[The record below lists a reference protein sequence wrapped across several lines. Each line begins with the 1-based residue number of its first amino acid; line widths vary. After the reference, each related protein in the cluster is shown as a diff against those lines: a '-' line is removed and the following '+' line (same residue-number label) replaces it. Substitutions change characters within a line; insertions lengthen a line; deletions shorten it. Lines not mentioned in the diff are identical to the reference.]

1 MTTTAGREAPAGL
14 ATDPGAAPRV
24 DEPGSPV
31 PAQRRSNRRLAGAR
45 PERAR
50 VMVAAALTAAV
61 AVTAVVLLP
70 PLVAGGVLLGLAVLY
85 LVRRI
90 FGWTGMLFALAGVIM
105 FIPIRR
111 YAIPIPLPFALEP
124 YRLLIVILL
133 VVMIVALLI
142 DPAFTWRPVRFGWA
156 IGFFFATMVLS
167 ISVNAIGLAEEGLVG
182 GAMGALANLLLV
194 ISVFY
199 VVRQILRTE
208 RLVMAL
214 LTFLA
219 WSGAVIGLLAMF
231 EKVTRTN
238 VFLMLGNFLPLTLLR
253 EEGESL
259 RAGGARAY
267 ASAQHPI
274 ALAVLLCM
282 LIPMAI
288 YLAKHAGW
296 PRNPVNRRIIYG
308 IVVFMLLIGVLAAI
322 SRTAVVVMGVM
333 FLVTLVFR
341 PRLAGLLFAFGLP
354 LLLLGSLILPKVVN
368 ELIGSFLDVDSLIE
382 SQYTSAGW
390 TGAGRLADLE
400 PAMREAAAF
409 PFFGTGLGSRVVIG
423 DEANA
428 YILDN
433 QVLGTLLEAG
443 AVGVLGLVVLVL
455 VPAITLLVF
464 AFRTH
469 AAPRHAQLAFTIAVS
484 MTGYAAALFFYDA
497 FGFMQTFLLFCMLLA
512 VGAWVL
518 TDAPAPAISA
528 NAPDDLVGRVPAG
541 SPECAP

>member
-1 MTTTAGREAPAGL
+1 M
-14 ATDPGAAPRV
+14 
-24 DEPGSPV
+24 
-31 PAQRRSNRRLAGAR
+31 
-45 PERAR
+45 
-50 VMVAAALTAAV
+50 
-61 AVTAVVLLP
+61 
-70 PLVAGGVLLGLAVLY
+70 
-85 LVRRI
+85 
-90 FGWTGMLFALAGVIM
+90 
-105 FIPIRR
+105 
-111 YAIPIPLPFALEP
+111 
-124 YRLLIVILL
+124 ILL

-156 IGFFFATMVLS
+156 IGIFFATMVLS

-214 LTFLA
+214 LAFLA

-238 VFLMLGNFLPLTLLR
+238 VFLMLGNVLPLTLLR

-282 LIPMAI
+282 LIPIAI
-288 YLAKHAGW
+288 YLAKHAGR
-296 PRNPVNRRIIYG
+296 PRNPINRRIVYG
-308 IVVFMLLIGVLAAI
+308 IVVFLLLIGVLAAI

-341 PRLAGLLFAFGLP
+341 PRLAGLLFAFALP
-354 LLLLGSLILPKVVN
+354 LLLVGSLILPKVVN
-368 ELIGSFLDVDSLIE
+368 ELIGSFLDVDSLIA

-400 PAMREAAAF
+400 PAMREAAAY

-443 AVGVLGLVVLVL
+443 AVGVLGLAVLVL

-464 AFRTH
+464 AFRTR

-518 TDAPAPAISA
+518 TDAPTPATSA
-528 NAPDDLVGRVPAG
+528 DAPDDPAVQVPARLADG
-541 SPECAP
+541 S